1 MKKLWVKYYMLRDE
15 IRTLQKEQSVL
26 LEQIQDI
33 CPHENVDENGDYY
46 EEYLKCND
54 CGEIL
59 NSKPI
64 RP

>member
-15 IRTLQKEQSVL
+15 IRTLQKEQSML

-33 CPHENVDENGDYY
+33 CPHENVDEIEDYY

-54 CGEIL
+54 CGKIL
-59 NSKPI
+59 NSKPV